1 MKNSKINYSIID
13 IISALLILLF
23 VYAAVS
29 KLLDYQKFRVQ
40 LGQSPLLTSFASWM
54 AWLVPAIEIIVSLL
68 LVFSNTRLFALYA
81 SFTLMVMFSGYIIAI
96 TRFSDYIPCS
106 CGGVLQK
113 MSWNQHLVFNI
124 IFVLIALTGILI
136 HNKTKNE
143 TPSFRTK
150 LNG

>member
-1 MKNSKINYSIID
+1 MNNSKIKYSIVD

-40 LGQSPLLTSFASWM
+40 LGQSPLLTAFAGWM
-54 AWLVPAIEIIVSLL
+54 AWIVPAIEIIVSLL
-68 LVFSNTRLFALYA
+68 LAFSNTRLFALYA
-81 SFTLMVMFSGYIIAI
+81 SFTLMVMFSG
-96 TRFSDYIPCS
+96 YIPCS

-124 IFVLIALTGILI
+124 IFVLIAMTGILI
-136 HNKTKNE
+136 HGKTKNE

-150 LNG
+150 LNV